1 MNRNLLL
8 ALLGL
13 SLLGNGILLA
23 LLLGRPEAPATR
35 APSGEAAEVSAA
47 TVAFT
52 ATSPPA
58 TLPAT
63 RSASEDADSAPSASE
78 DAASAPATRAPPLAT
93 RHSPPATPTVE
104 PTPEPLPSATPL
116 PPTPVA
122 TATPEPQPSPTIVAL
137 DPDWLRYLN
146 NFRAAAGLPLL
157 REDTAWS
164 AESGLHS
171 RYMVLSGD
179 VGHSE
184 DPNNPLFTRA
194 GNAAGDAGN
203 IAIGNLSSAPFQWAI
218 NYWLSAPFHAVPMLD
233 PQLAVTGF
241 GEYRDPGGIPAVGAT
256 LDVERGRGALPDGVQ
271 FPILWPGNDSVT
283 WVLRYSLPEFPAA
296 LSHCAGYSQAT
307 GAPIIIQIGDG
318 SRTPDVTATTLLR
331 DGEPLAH
338 CQFDETNYTHPDAWT
353 QRSARTI
360 LDQRD
365 AIVLIP
371 AAPLVPDA
379 TYAVRV
385 DANGETYTW
394 SFRTAVGPPQERD

>member
-1 MNRNLLL
+1 MNRNVL
-8 ALLGL
+8 AVLLGM
-13 SLLGNGILLA
+13 SLLGNGVLLA
-23 LLLGRPEAPATR
+23 LLLSGRTRRPSWPNQPGGRQRRRPRRPPRPTQPPGRPAARPPSRGGHPSPRPSPTHASSPQPHRPRHARHAHARAPTPTAPA
-35 APSGEAAEVSAA
+35 A
-47 TVAFT
+47 
-52 ATSPPA
+52 
-58 TLPAT
+58 
-63 RSASEDADSAPSASE
+63 DAHA
-78 DAASAPATRAPPLAT
+78 
-93 RHSPPATPTVE
+93 
-104 PTPEPLPSATPL
+104 
-116 PPTPVA
+116 
-122 TATPEPQPSPTIVAL
+122 EPQPSPTIVAL

-146 NFRAAAGLPLL
+146 GFRAAAGLPAL
-157 REDTAWS
+157 REDSAWS

-184 DPNNPLFTRA
+184 DPSNPFYTNA
-194 GNAAGDAGN
+194 GAVAGDMGN
-203 IAIGNLSSAPFQWAI
+203 IAIGNLSSAPFEWAI

-241 GEYRDPGGIPAVGAT
+241 GEYRDAGGVQAVGAT
-256 LDVERGRGALPDGVQ
+256 LDVERGLGPLPAGVE
-271 FPILWPGNDSVT
+271 FPIMWPGNDSTT

-296 LSHCAGYSQAT
+296 LSHCTGYSQAT
-307 GAPIIIQIGDG
+307 GAPIILQLGDG
-318 SRTPDVTATTLLR
+318 RLTPNVTATTLLR

-371 AAPLVPDA
+371 FAPLLPDA

-385 DANGETYTW
+385 DANGQTYTW
-394 SFRTAVGPPQERD
+394 SFRTAVGPP

>member
-1 MNRNLLL
+1 MVNRTVL
-8 ALLGL
+8 AVLLGL
-13 SLLGNGILLA
+13 SLLGNA
-23 LLLGRPEAPATR
+23 VLLGVLLTRPDAPAVAEQSATVEAPATATPTEPLASPTMR
-35 APSGEAAEVSAA
+35 PTRQPTVAA
-47 TVAFT
+47 TPTTEPTPDASPT
-52 ATSPPA
+52 ATA
-58 TLPAT
+58 V
-63 RSASEDADSAPSASE
+63 
-78 DAASAPATRAPPLAT
+78 APPPDT
-93 RHSPPATPTVE
+93 PTPVPATPTAT
-104 PTPEPLPSATPL
+104 PTAEPL
-116 PPTPVA
+116 
-122 TATPEPQPSPTIVAL
+122 PSPTIVAL

-146 NFRAAAGLPLL
+146 GFRAAAGLPSLS
-157 REDTAWS
+157 EDSAWS

-184 DPNNPLFTRA
+184 DPDSPFYTSV

-241 GEYRDPGGIPAVGAT
+241 GEYRDPGGILAVGAT
-256 LDVERGRGALPDGVQ
+256 LDVERGLGPLPDGVEY
-271 FPILWPGNDSVT
+271 PILWPGNDSVT

-296 LSHCAGYSQAT
+296 LSHCTGYSQAT
-307 GAPIIIQIGDG
+307 GAPIILQLGDG
-318 SRTPDVTATTLLR
+318 RLTPNVTATTILR

-353 QRSARTI
+353 QRSARAI

-365 AIVLIP
+365 AVVLIP
-371 AAPLVPDA
+371 FAPLVPDA

-385 DANGETYTW
+385 DANGQTYTW
-394 SFRTAVGPPQERD
+394 SFRTAAGPP

>member
-1 MNRNLLL
+1 MNRNLLP

-23 LLLGRPEAPATR
+23 LLLLRPDAPAVT
-35 APSGEAAEVSAA
+35 AAEVSAA
-47 TVAFT
+47 TV
-52 ATSPPA
+52 
-58 TLPAT
+58 PAT
-63 RSASEDADSAPSASE
+63 RSASEDRGSASATLPATHSASE
-78 DAASAPATRAPPLAT
+78 DADSAVATRPTPLAT
-93 RHSPPATPTVE
+93 RHSPPATATIAPTLE
-104 PTPEPLPSATPL
+104 PPSATPV
-116 PPTPVA
+116 PPTPTPVAA

-146 NFRAAAGLPLL
+146 GFRAAAGLPSL
-157 REDTAWS
+157 REDSAWS
-164 AESGLHS
+164 AEGGLHS

-184 DPNNPLFTRA
+184 DPGNPFYSNA
-194 GNAAGDAGN
+194 GNTAGDSGN
-203 IAIGNLSSAPFQWAI
+203 IAIGNISSAPFQWAI

-241 GEYRDPGGIPAVGAT
+241 GEYRDPAGIQTTGAT
-256 LDVERGRGALPDGVQ
+256 LDVERGLRPLPDGVQ
-271 FPILWPGNDSVT
+271 FPIMWPGNDSVT

-307 GAPIIIQIGDG
+307 GAPIIIQLGDG
-318 SRTPDVTATTLLR
+318 SLTPNVTATTLLR
-331 DGEPLAH
+331 DGEPVAH

-365 AIVLIP
+365 AVVIIP
-371 AAPLVPDA
+371 FAPLVPDA

-385 DANGETYTW
+385 DANGQTHTW
-394 SFRTAVGPPQERD
+394 SFRTAAGPP

>member
-1 MNRNLLL
+1 MINRTVLA

-13 SLLGNGILLA
+13 SLLGNAVLLG
-23 LLLGRPEAPATR
+23 LLLNRRDVPAV
-35 APSGEAAEVSAA
+35 AGQSA
-47 TVAFT
+47 TVA
-52 ATSPPA
+52 
-58 TLPAT
+58 
-63 RSASEDADSAPSASE
+63 
-78 DAASAPATRAPPLAT
+78 APAGATAQPTGPVASPTMRPTRRPPVAT
-93 RHSPPATPTVE
+93 TPTTE
-104 PTPEPLPSATPL
+104 PTPDPSPTATAAAPT
-116 PPTPVA
+116 PDTPTPVA
-122 TATPEPQPSPTIVAL
+122 PTNVAPTSTPTAAPLPSPTIVAF

-146 NFRAAAGLPLL
+146 GFRVAAGLPAL
-157 REDTAWS
+157 REDSAWS

-171 RYMVLSGD
+171 RYMILSGD

-184 DPNNPLFTRA
+184 DPNNPFYTNA
-194 GNAAGDAGN
+194 GNAAGDTGN

-241 GEYRDPGGIPAVGAT
+241 GEYRDPGGIQAVGAT
-256 LDVERGRGALPDGVQ
+256 LDVERGLGALPDGVE
-271 FPILWPGNDSVT
+271 FPVMWPGNDSVT

-296 LSHCAGYSQAT
+296 LSHCTGYSQAT
-307 GAPIIIQIGDG
+307 GAPIILQLGDG
-318 SRTPDVTATTLLR
+318 RLTPNVTATTLLR

-338 CQFDETNYTHPDAWT
+338 CQFDETNYTHSDAWT

-365 AIVLIP
+365 AVVLIP

-385 DANGETYTW
+385 DANGQTYTW
-394 SFRTAVGPPQERD
+394 SFRTASGPP

>member
-1 MNRNLLL
+1 MINRTVLA

-13 SLLGNGILLA
+13 SLLGNAVLLG
-23 LLLGRPEAPATR
+23 LLLNRRDVPAV
-35 APSGEAAEVSAA
+35 AGQSA
-47 TVAFT
+47 TVA
-52 ATSPPA
+52 
-58 TLPAT
+58 
-63 RSASEDADSAPSASE
+63 
-78 DAASAPATRAPPLAT
+78 APAGATAQPTGPVASPTMRPTRRPPVAT
-93 RHSPPATPTVE
+93 TPTTE
-104 PTPEPLPSATPL
+104 PTPDPSPTATAAAPT
-116 PPTPVA
+116 PDTPTPVA
-122 TATPEPQPSPTIVAL
+122 PTNVATTSTPTAAPLPSPTIVAF

-146 NFRAAAGLPLL
+146 GFRVAAGLPAL
-157 REDTAWS
+157 REDSAWS

-171 RYMVLSGD
+171 RYMILSGD

-184 DPNNPLFTRA
+184 DPNNPFYTNA
-194 GNAAGDAGN
+194 GNAAGDTGN

-241 GEYRDPGGIPAVGAT
+241 GEYRDPGGIQAVGAT
-256 LDVERGRGALPDGVQ
+256 LDVERGLGALPDGVE
-271 FPILWPGNDSVT
+271 FPVMWPGNDSVT

-296 LSHCAGYSQAT
+296 LSHCTGYSQAT
-307 GAPIIIQIGDG
+307 GAPIILQLGDG
-318 SRTPDVTATTLLR
+318 RLTPNVTATTLLR

-338 CQFDETNYTHPDAWT
+338 CQFDETNYTHSDAWT

-365 AIVLIP
+365 AVVLIP

-385 DANGETYTW
+385 DANGQTYTW
-394 SFRTAVGPPQERD
+394 SFRTAAGPPQERD

>member
-1 MNRNLLL
+1 MINRTVLA

-13 SLLGNGILLA
+13 SLLGNAVLLG
-23 LLLGRPEAPATR
+23 LLLNRRDVPAV
-35 APSGEAAEVSAA
+35 AGQSA
-47 TVAFT
+47 TVAEPAGAT
-52 ATSPPA
+52 AQPAGPVASPTMRPTRRPPVA
-58 TLPAT
+58 T
-63 RSASEDADSAPSASE
+63 
-78 DAASAPATRAPPLAT
+78 
-93 RHSPPATPTVE
+93 TPTTE
-104 PTPEPLPSATPL
+104 PTPDPSPTATAAAPT
-116 PPTPVA
+116 PDTPTPVA
-122 TATPEPQPSPTIVAL
+122 PTNVATTSTPTAAPLPSPTIVAF

-146 NFRAAAGLPLL
+146 GFRVAAGLPAL
-157 REDTAWS
+157 REDSAWS

-171 RYMVLSGD
+171 RYMILSGD

-184 DPNNPLFTRA
+184 DPNNPFYTNA
-194 GNAAGDAGN
+194 GNAAGDTGN

-241 GEYRDPGGIPAVGAT
+241 GEYRDPGGIQAVGAT
-256 LDVERGRGALPDGVQ
+256 LDVERGLGALPDGVE
-271 FPILWPGNDSVT
+271 FPVMWPGNDSVT

-296 LSHCAGYSQAT
+296 LSHCTGYSQAT
-307 GAPIIIQIGDG
+307 GAPIILQLGDG
-318 SRTPDVTATTLLR
+318 RLTPNVTATTLLR

-338 CQFDETNYTHPDAWT
+338 CQFDETNYTHSDAWT

-365 AIVLIP
+365 AVVLIP

-385 DANGETYTW
+385 DANGQTYTW
-394 SFRTAVGPPQERD
+394 SFRTAAGPPQERD

>member
-1 MNRNLLL
+1 MINRTVLA

-13 SLLGNGILLA
+13 SLLGNAVLLG
-23 LLLGRPEAPATR
+23 LLLNRRDVPAV
-35 APSGEAAEVSAA
+35 AGQSA
-47 TVAFT
+47 TVA
-52 ATSPPA
+52 
-58 TLPAT
+58 
-63 RSASEDADSAPSASE
+63 
-78 DAASAPATRAPPLAT
+78 APAGATAQPTGPVASPTMRPTRRPPVAT
-93 RHSPPATPTVE
+93 TPTTE
-104 PTPEPLPSATPL
+104 PTPDPSPTATAAAPT
-116 PPTPVA
+116 PDTPTPVA
-122 TATPEPQPSPTIVAL
+122 PTNVAPTSTPTAAPLPSPTIVAF

-146 NFRAAAGLPLL
+146 GFRVAAGLPAL
-157 REDTAWS
+157 REDSAWS

-171 RYMVLSGD
+171 RYMILSGD

-184 DPNNPLFTRA
+184 DPNNPFYTNA
-194 GNAAGDAGN
+194 GNAAGDTGN

-241 GEYRDPGGIPAVGAT
+241 GEYRDPGGIQAVGAT
-256 LDVERGRGALPDGVQ
+256 LDVERGLGALPDGVE
-271 FPILWPGNDSVT
+271 FPVMWPGNDSVT

-296 LSHCAGYSQAT
+296 LSHCTGYSQAT
-307 GAPIIIQIGDG
+307 GAPIILQLGDG
-318 SRTPDVTATTLLR
+318 RLTPNVTATTLLR

-338 CQFDETNYTHPDAWT
+338 CQFDETNYTHSDAWT

-365 AIVLIP
+365 AVVLIP

-385 DANGETYTW
+385 DANGQTYTW
-394 SFRTAVGPPQERD
+394 SFRTAAGPPQERD